1 MFKFEENIR
10 SEKRKGRT
18 GEGNILRANIG
29 SLILKGK
36 AKIHRTTLTNPN
48 VTTERN
54 KTK

>member
-18 GEGNILRANIG
+18 GEEKEGNILRANIG

-48 VTTERN
+48 VTT
-54 KTK
+54 